1 MGNVLNWFV
10 YSKGS
15 WVLHMLRALVGT
27 ERIRD
32 GIREYYLLHRHRNTS
47 TDDFRQV
54 MERVSG
60 RDLQWFFRQWL
71 NRGGVPR
78 LEGTWSYDAVARSL
92 DVTLV
97 QSQQAEPFR
106 LPIEVEITTETQGT
120 RVSNAWN

>member
-1 MGNVLNWFV
+1 
-10 YSKGS
+10 
-15 WVLHMLRALVGT
+15 
-27 ERIRD
+27 
-32 GIREYYLLHRHRNTS
+32 
-47 TDDFRQV
+47 

-92 DVTLV
+92 EVTLV

-106 LPIEVEITTETQGT
+106 LPIEVEIIDRDRRGRRIERVELTERRATFRFPAEREPVSVMLDPGTWLLMDPGPFTQAT
-120 RVSNAWN
+120 Q

>member
-1 MGNVLNWFV
+1 
-10 YSKGS
+10 
-15 WVLHMLRALVGT
+15 
-27 ERIRD
+27 
-32 GIREYYLLHRHRNTS
+32 
-47 TDDFRQV
+47 

-71 NRGGVPR
+71 NRSGVPR

-92 DVTLV
+92 EVTLV

-120 RVSNAWN
+120 RVERMELTERRATFRFPAEREPVSVLLDPGTWLLMDPGPFTQVTQ